1 MSEIRLD
8 ATSRP
13 ERAKGDLRSLRE
25 NGYLP
30 AVFYDTKGNN
40 EPITVKYVPFTK
52 TWQQAGTTE
61 LVELNV
67 DGKKRPA
74 LIWAVDSDPVK
85 PFYIH
90 ADFYGVDMKK
100 ELTISVPVV
109 VTGEP
114 KSVADGDGVLEV
126 FRESIEVSCLPDDIP
141 HEISL
146 DVSDLEIGDN
156 INIDELTLPAG
167 VTPIF
172 DEEEK
177 FAIVGVNHYVEQEI
191 EPETEEEETEV
202 IGEEEE
208 GEGEGSEEE
217 SSEE

>member
-1 MSEIRLD
+1 
-8 ATSRP
+8 
-13 ERAKGDLRSLRE
+13 
-25 NGYLP
+25 
-30 AVFYDTKGNN
+30 
-40 EPITVKYVPFTK
+40 
-52 TWQQAGTTE
+52 
-61 LVELNV
+61 
-67 DGKKRPA
+67 
-74 LIWAVDSDPVK
+74 
-85 PFYIH
+85 
-90 ADFYGVDMKK
+90 
-100 ELTISVPVV
+100 
-109 VTGEP
+109 
-114 KSVADGDGVLEV
+114 VLEV